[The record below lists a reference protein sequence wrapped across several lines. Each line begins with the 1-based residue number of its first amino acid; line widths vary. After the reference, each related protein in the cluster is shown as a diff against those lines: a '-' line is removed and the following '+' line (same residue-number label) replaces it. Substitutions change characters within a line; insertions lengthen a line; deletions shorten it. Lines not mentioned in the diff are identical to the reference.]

1 MHCTTFNLYP
11 VYSIYTD
18 LVIYLGKKELTVL
31 GISVGLGLIF
41 SLVIGLIIGQSTGGE
56 GGPAVEDDKYKNK
69 QFMTGVL
76 DNVKP
81 TQLE

>member
-18 LVIYLGKKELTVL
+18 LVMYLGKKELTVL
-31 GISVGLGLIF
+31 AISAGLGLII
-41 SLVIGLIIGQSTGGE
+41 SILIGFIIGKSTGGE
-56 GGPAVEDDKYKNK
+56 AGSGVEDNKYKNK